1 MIMNKNI
8 VESLKENKKSLI
20 ILSCLIVLSV
30 VMLIFGKTVAD
41 PNTGYLRNQVV
52 DGLSFENANI
62 SYENGITTFI
72 VEVYNESGDIY
83 SLKTIDVSF
92 KDKND
97 KETILPGYIGDTL
110 EVEEGKYLK
119 ASIDQDLS
127 DTISI
132 SYKINK

>member
-1 MIMNKNI
+1 MKKTII
-8 VESLKENKKSLI
+8 ESLKENKKSLI

-62 SYENGITTFI
+62 SYADGITTFM

>member
-1 MIMNKNI
+1 MKKTII
-8 VESLKENKKSLI
+8 ESLKENKKSLI

-62 SYENGITTFI
+62 SYVDGITTFM
-72 VEVYNESGDIY
+72 VEVYKESGDIY

>member
-1 MIMNKNI
+1 MNKTI
-8 VESLKENKKSLI
+8 IESLKENKKSLI

-62 SYENGITTFI
+62 SYADGITTFM

-83 SLKTIDVSF
+83 NLKTIDVSF

>member
-1 MIMNKNI
+1 MNKNI

>member
-1 MIMNKNI
+1 MNKTI
-8 VESLKENKKSLI
+8 IESLKENKKSLI

-62 SYENGITTFI
+62 SYADGITTFM
-72 VEVYNESGDIY
+72 VEVYNESGYIY

>member
-1 MIMNKNI
+1 MNKTI
-8 VESLKENKKSLI
+8 IESLKENKKSLI

-62 SYENGITTFI
+62 SYADGITTFM

-83 SLKTIDVSF
+83 SLKTINVSF

>member
-1 MIMNKNI
+1 MNKNI
-8 VESLKENKKSLI
+8 VEFLKENKKSLI
-20 ILSCLIVLSV
+20 VLSCLIVLSL
-30 VMLIFGKTVAD
+30 VMFIIGKTVAD

-62 SYENGITTFI
+62 SYENGITTFM

-83 SLKTIDVSF
+83 SLKTIDVNF
-92 KDKND
+92 KDQND
-97 KETILPGYIGDTL
+97 KETTLLGYIGDTL
-110 EVEEGKYLK
+110 EIEEGKYLK

>member
-1 MIMNKNI
+1 MNKTI
-8 VESLKENKKSLI
+8 IESLKENKKSLI

-62 SYENGITTFI
+62 SYADGITTFM

>member
-1 MIMNKNI
+1 MKKTII
-8 VESLKENKKSLI
+8 ESLKENKKSLI

-62 SYENGITTFI
+62 SYVDGITTFM

>member
-1 MIMNKNI
+1 MNKNI
-8 VESLKENKKSLI
+8 IESLKENKKSLI

-62 SYENGITTFI
+62 SYENGITTFM

-83 SLKTIDVSF
+83 NLKTIDVSF

-97 KETILPGYIGDTL
+97 KETTLPGYIGDTL

>member
-1 MIMNKNI
+1 MKKTII
-8 VESLKENKKSLI
+8 ESLKENKKSLI

-62 SYENGITTFI
+62 SYADGITTFM

-110 EVEEGKYLK
+110 EVEEGKYLR

>member
-1 MIMNKNI
+1 MNKTI
-8 VESLKENKKSLI
+8 IESLKENKKSLI

-30 VMLIFGKTVAD
+30 VMFIFGKTVAD

-62 SYENGITTFI
+62 SYADGITTFM